1 MPKKI
6 WVALAA
12 AVAAAL
18 AMRKSVA
25 DQRAERDLWAEATDD
40 VRRYDDIPV
49 NDEPVNDEPGD

>member
-25 DQRAERDLWAEATDD
+25 DQQAERDLWAEATDD
-40 VRRYDDIPV
+40 VR
-49 NDEPVNDEPGD
+49 VNDEPGR

>member
-40 VRRYDDIPV
+40 VRVLDEVQRDD
-49 NDEPVNDEPGD
+49 EQGR